1 MLSELLKVSS
11 VSASLILFNLWSSV
25 SVSLHRPNMLRFS
38 NYMAECVDVLESSPN
53 ASLNDH
59 RLVAWIQL
67 QRIMEECSTS
77 FAFDDPSASVSL
89 KEPRIQ
95 LMLKGFEKKLKGWRE
110 NLMPGIMNSEAANR
124 LTNGTKTDKPNSNPA
139 HEFSRQQ
146 YIPA

>member
-1 MLSELLKVSS
+1 M
-11 VSASLILFNLWSSV
+11 
-25 SVSLHRPNMLRFS
+25 SLHRPNMLRFS
-38 NYMAECVDVLESSPN
+38 NYMAECVEFLESSPN

-59 RLVAWIQL
+59 RLFAWIQL

-110 NLMPGIMNSEAANR
+110 NLMPGIMNGEAKDR
-124 LTNGTKTDKPNSNPA
+124 LIRSTKTDKPNSDSA
-139 HEFSRQQ
+139 HEFSCQQ